1 MRIARWFFFLAL
13 LIPADA
19 VLIRAQTVGSI
30 EVNGRVRI
38 AGKQEKLVRKRF
50 YLFRGGLEANRAL
63 VDRIKA
69 TTVVSRECFFCSQNA
84 SPELIAWLR
93 SQDCESPFCRAI
105 SANDAKTVPEF
116 KTAYESGLK
125 KYRGKDNIALEWLTT
140 SLPPGLVNGFYRQRK
155 TATDTAL
162 GGVRAMQSAMTDSVS
177 VKALF
182 VDVPVKLEGSA
193 KTEAYL
199 ISNIIPIE
207 FQGKSYLW
215 ACEVDVAPSR
225 RATLALAVPEPGK
238 TIRKCEVV
246 VRDLPPCTG
255 GSCPAK

>member
-1 MRIARWFFFLAL
+1 MRIARWFLFLAL

-19 VLIRAQTVGSI
+19 VLTRAQSFGSI
-30 EVNGRVRI
+30 EVNGRVKI
-38 AGKQEKLVRKRF
+38 GGKQEKLVRKRF
-50 YLFRGGLEANRAL
+50 YLFRGGLEANKAL
-63 VDRIKA
+63 VERIKA
-69 TTVVSRECFFCSQNA
+69 ATVVSRECFFCSQNA
-84 SPELIAWLR
+84 SPELIAWLK

-105 SANDAKTVPEF
+105 SAEDAKTVPEF

-125 KYRGKDNIALEWLTT
+125 KFRAKDSIALEWLTT
-140 SLPPGLVNGFYRQRK
+140 NLSPGLVNGFYRQRK

-162 GGVRAMQSAMTDSVS
+162 GGVKPLQSAMTDSVS

-182 VDVPVKLEGSA
+182 VDVEVKLEGTA
-193 KTEAYL
+193 RAEPYL

-207 FQGKSYLW
+207 FQGKGYLW
-215 ACEVDVAPSR
+215 ACEIDVAPTR
-225 RATLALAVPEPGK
+225 RATLALSVPEPGK

-246 VRDLPPCTG
+246 VRDLPPCSG